1 MDLLLEDPGN
11 SEEDSYSLA
20 KYKNDFVTLLY
31 YLLIFMVISLVGA
44 FRQEIGSR
52 EQFLQRI
59 LMADQQ
65 DEIIKQKTKN
75 AKLQK
80 SLLEN
85 MLPSF
90 IVDELREQ
98 DFNMNTWKQLRSLTH
113 SHLGVSIMF
122 ADLVG
127 FTEFSTKVSPR
138 KVMAY
143 LNDLFLVFDS
153 LCDEYDVY
161 KVETVGDQ
169 YVAAVG
175 IVSGMMHTEDLGHFG
190 SFGSFGR
197 RWSSAFS

>member
-1 MDLLLEDPGN
+1 MWLSIL
-11 SEEDSYSLA
+11 
-20 KYKNDFVTLLY
+20 VT
-31 YLLIFMVISLVGA
+31 ISVVTMPLLVGA
-44 FRQEIGSR
+44 FRQEIASR

-80 SLLEN
+80 QLLEN
-85 MLPSF
+85 MLPSY
-90 IVDELREQ
+90 IVDHLLEQ
-98 DFNMNTWKQLRSLTH
+98 NLTISSWKQLRSLTH

-153 LCDEYDVY
+153 LCDKYDV
-161 KVETVGDQ
+161 
-169 YVAAVG
+169 
-175 IVSGMMHTEDLGHFG
+175 
-190 SFGSFGR
+190 
-197 RWSSAFS
+197 